1 MPLARKVSAKIAH
14 PLAALKAAWFGRPV
28 PEPGSERERRVL
40 AERAEHLMR
49 HANDIILLTDLAG
62 WILESNVAASE
73 HFGYSAG
80 EFQGMHLK
88 QLRSPDQAPQL
99 LERFEQLKAAGSARF
114 ESVYRRK
121 DGGEFPAEISAR
133 VIDLGGDSF
142 VLHFVRDITERKAA
156 EAALRASEEKF
167 SKAFATCP
175 DATSINRMED
185 GVYLSI
191 NPGFTR
197 LTGYQPEDVLGRSSR
212 EEGCNIWV
220 DNADRE
226 RLLAELHRH
235 GLVRDFEAG
244 FRTKDGHLIIGRM
257 SAALLTL
264 GKERCVLSTTRD
276 ITQLKQDEEERR
288 QLEARLHQAQKLES
302 LGSLAGGV
310 AHDMNNVLGA
320 ILSLASSSGAAL
332 DEGDPMASALETI
345 ATACVRGRGV
355 VRSLL
360 YFARK
365 DLEETR
371 PLNLNDL
378 VRDMVQLLGYTTL
391 KRISLE
397 MDLQESLALVQGDSG
412 ALSHALMNLAVNA
425 LDAMPG
431 HGTLRLRTRNLP
443 GGKVRLEVRDSGE
456 GMVPEVLAKA
466 VEPFFTTKPMG
477 KGTGLGLA
485 MVFGTMKAHGGDL
498 ELSSQP
504 GQGTAVILTFPA
516 LAPQPAPVAPGPA
529 VEPAGTRPLA
539 MLVVDDD
546 ELIRA
551 SLVPMLEIMGHA
563 AQAVASGMEALDR
576 LQGGAQVD
584 LVILDM
590 NMPGLNGAE
599 TLARIKAVRPGQV
612 VLMASGYNDSEV
624 SRLLSSYPGV
634 SCIQKPFS
642 MKELNLKLAGMD
654 FVSPRSG

>member
-1 MPLARKVSAKIAH
+1 VKALAS
-14 PLAALKAAWFGRPV
+14 LAEAWFGRGV
-28 PEPGSERERRVL
+28 PESAERERRVL
-40 AERAEHLMR
+40 AERAEQLMR

-62 WILESNVAASE
+62 RIIESNVAASE
-73 HFGYSAG
+73 HFGYSPR
-80 EFQGMHLK
+80 EFQGMFLK
-88 QLRSPDQAPQL
+88 NLRSPEQVPQL
-99 LERFEQLKAAGSARF
+99 LQRFEQLKAAGSARF
-114 ESVYRRK
+114 ESVYLRK
-121 DGGEFPAEISAR
+121 DGSQFPAEISAR
-133 VIDLGGDSF
+133 VIDLGGEAF
-142 VLHFVRDITERKAA
+142 VLHFVRDITERKAV

-167 SKAFATCP
+167 SKAFATSP
-175 DATSINRMED
+175 DAININRLED
-185 GVYLSI
+185 GVYLTI

-197 LTGYQPEDVLGRSSR
+197 LTGYHPEDVLGRSSKV
-212 EEGCNIWV
+212 EGCNIWV
-220 DNADRE
+220 DDRDRE
-226 RLLAELHRH
+226 RLLAELHKH
-235 GLVRDFEAG
+235 SQVRDFEAE
-244 FRTKDGHLIIGRM
+244 FRAKDGRRIFGRM

-276 ITQLKQDEEERR
+276 ITQLKQAEEDRR

-320 ILSLASSSGAAL
+320 ILSLASSRGAGL
-332 DEGDPMASALETI
+332 EPSDPMASALETI

-355 VRSLL
+355 VQSLL

-371 PLNLNDL
+371 PLNLNEL

-397 MDLQESLALVQGDSG
+397 MDLQEPLAPVQGDGG

-443 GGKVRLEVRDSGE
+443 GRKVRLEVQDSGE
-456 GMVPEVLAKA
+456 GMTPEVLAKA
-466 VEPFFTTKPMG
+466 IEPFYTTKPKG

-498 ELSSQP
+498 EISSRP
-504 GQGTAVILTFPA
+504 GQGTEVLLTFPA
-516 LAPQPAPVAPGPA
+516 LDPAPAQAAPSPA
-529 VEPAGTRPLA
+529 AEPAGTGPLA
-539 MLVVDDD
+539 ILVVDDD

-563 AQAVASGMEALDR
+563 AQAVPGGLEAMAR
-576 LQGGAQVD
+576 LQQGPPVD
-584 LVILDM
+584 LVVLDM

-599 TLARIKAVRPGQV
+599 TLSRIKAFRPGQV

-624 SRLLSSYPGV
+624 SRLVTSHPGV

-642 MKELNLKLAGMD
+642 MKELKHKLAGMR
-654 FVSPRSG
+654 FVSPRSE